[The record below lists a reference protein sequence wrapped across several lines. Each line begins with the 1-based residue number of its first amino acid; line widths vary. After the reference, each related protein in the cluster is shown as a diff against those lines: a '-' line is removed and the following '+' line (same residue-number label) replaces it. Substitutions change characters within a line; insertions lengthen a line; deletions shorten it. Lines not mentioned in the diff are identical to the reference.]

1 MLIFCGIQDTLWE
14 KIWSNLCDTTKPKQL
29 CGDQSLE
36 AKETINKSL
45 RVCDRT
51 STGISWRIPFHQL
64 FHERMLVHRTGGLER
79 VFLAITLHSRVNNE
93 VKTLWKVLSTC
104 NATVHKKSKTL
115 NVWLR
120 ICSAIYDLRKREIF
134 QFTLTVLICV
144 QTFMAWFKEL
154 QKLIKKSTLKP
165 SHKAVNH
172 DSYSLLLFRTW
183 KIKIQIYLDCLED
196 GLK

>member
-1 MLIFCGIQDTLWE
+1 MEFRTLCEKKSDRIFVTQLNQNSSVVTNLWR
-14 KIWSNLCDTTKPKQL
+14 Q
-29 CGDQSLE
+29 
-36 AKETINKSL
+36 KETINKSL

-115 NVWLR
+115 RVWLR

-154 QKLIKKSTLKP
+154 QKLIKKHT
-165 SHKAVNH
+165 
-172 DSYSLLLFRTW
+172 
-183 KIKIQIYLDCLED
+183 
-196 GLK
+196 

>member
-14 KIWSNLCDTTKPKQL
+14 QIWSNLCDTTKPKQL

-36 AKETINKSL
+36 TKKQSISHL
-45 RVCDRT
+45 GCVIGLLM
-51 STGISWRIPFHQL
+51 GISWRIPFHQL

-120 ICSAIYDLRKREIF
+120 ICSSIYDLRKREIF

-154 QKLIKKSTLKP
+154 QKLIKKHT
-165 SHKAVNH
+165 
-172 DSYSLLLFRTW
+172 
-183 KIKIQIYLDCLED
+183 
-196 GLK
+196 

>member
-1 MLIFCGIQDTLWE
+1 MEFRTLCEKKSDRIFVTQLNKTALWWP
-14 KIWSNLCDTTKPKQL
+14 IF
-29 CGDQSLE
+29 GD
-36 AKETINKSL
+36 KRNNKSL

-120 ICSAIYDLRKREIF
+120 ICSSIYDLRKREIF

-154 QKLIKKSTLKP
+154 QKLIKKHT
-165 SHKAVNH
+165 
-172 DSYSLLLFRTW
+172 
-183 KIKIQIYLDCLED
+183 
-196 GLK
+196 